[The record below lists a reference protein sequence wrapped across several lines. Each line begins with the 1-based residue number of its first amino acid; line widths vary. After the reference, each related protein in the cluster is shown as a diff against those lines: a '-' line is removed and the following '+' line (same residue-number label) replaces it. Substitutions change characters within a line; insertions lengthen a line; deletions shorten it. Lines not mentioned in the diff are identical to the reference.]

1 MAEHTSTF
9 GGIFLGKVSMEIT
22 LRTRDISRYKRT
34 QDAVIVYTQDKVYV
48 CVKEQ
53 KIDFAQPN
61 TTLILRGKRYEQ
73 E

>member
-1 MAEHTSTF
+1 MSIV
-9 GGIFLGKVSMEIT
+9 GVLFLGKVSMEIT
-22 LRTRDISRYKRT
+22 LRTSDISRYKRT
-34 QDAVIVYTQDKVYV
+34 QDATIVYTQEKVYV

>member
-1 MAEHTSTF
+1 
-9 GGIFLGKVSMEIT
+9 MEIS
-22 LRTRDISRYKRT
+22 LRTSDISRYKRT
-34 QDAVIVYTQDKVYV
+34 QDATIVYTKDKVYV

-53 KIDFAQPN
+53 KIDFSKAE

>member
-1 MAEHTSTF
+1 MT
-9 GGIFLGKVSMEIT
+9 IT
-22 LRTRDISRYKRT
+22 LRTSDISRYKRT

-61 TTLILRGKRYEQ
+61 TTLVLRGKRYEQ
-73 E
+73 K

>member
-1 MAEHTSTF
+1 MSIV
-9 GGIFLGKVSMEIT
+9 GVLFLGKVSMEIT
-22 LRTRDISRYKRT
+22 LRTSDITRYKRT
-34 QDAVIVYTQDKVYV
+34 QDATIVYTQEKVYV

-53 KIDFAQPN
+53 KIDFAKAE

>member
-1 MAEHTSTF
+1 MSIV
-9 GGIFLGKVSMEIT
+9 GVLFLGKVSMEIT
-22 LRTRDISRYKRT
+22 LRTSDISRYKRT
-34 QDAVIVYTQDKVYV
+34 QDATIVYTKEKVYV